1 MQEGKIMA
9 HKGIVKGNTIE
20 IENTLGLPEGA
31 IVEIEIR
38 KGPSRGNPQAIL
50 EYLQETPPC
59 NKEDVDALL
68 KEIHQGKKEVQF
80 NGVFDK
86 EPKDS

>member
-1 MQEGKIMA
+1 MA

-20 IENTLGLPEGA
+20 IEDTLGLPEGS
-31 IVEIEIR
+31 IVEIEI
-38 KGPSRGNPQAIL
+38 KKSPSRGNPQAIL
-50 EYLQETPPC
+50 EHVQRTPAC
-59 NKEDVDALL
+59 DKKDVDALL

-80 NGVFDK
+80 NGVFDR